1 MSHYFDN
8 DPNLKTEVKLIEFVV
23 GSKQFSLFSD
33 FGVFS
38 KNKLDV
44 GSETLLNYAL
54 SIPVSGNV
62 LDIGCGIGTLGV
74 VILKMIS
81 DVNVDM
87 TDVNKRAVL
96 LAKKNVEK
104 YDLQSRAKVYVS
116 NLYEKIT
123 NTYDFVLTNPP
134 IRAGKKI
141 IYEIFSGSFEHL
153 SKNGAILVVIR
164 KSHGAPSAQK
174 KLLEIF
180 GNCEIVKR
188 NKGYYVLRSIKK

>member
-8 DPNLKTEVKLIEFVV
+8 DPNLKTRVKSIEFMVK
-23 GSKQFSLFSD
+23 SEKFSLFSD
-33 FGVFS
+33 YGVFS
-38 KNKLDV
+38 KNDLDT
-44 GSETLLNYAL
+44 GSETLLNYVL
-54 SIPVSGNV
+54 SIPISGKI
-62 LDIGCGIGTLGV
+62 LDIGCGIGTIGI
-74 VILKMIS
+74 VISRIIQ
-81 DVNVDM
+81 DINVDM
-87 TDVNKRAVL
+87 TDVNERAIS

-104 YDLQSRAKVYVS
+104 YDLQSRANVYTS

-123 NTYDFVLTNPP
+123 DIYDFILSNPP

-141 IYEIFSGSFEHL
+141 IYEIFSGAFDHL
-153 SKNGAILVVIR
+153 SVNGMIFVVMR

-180 GNCEIVKR
+180 GNCDIVKR